1 MGDTGDAS
9 NGSAGSSSSTSSRGT
24 RTRETMQITID
35 SQSFVNLGQLMG
47 GSSNGHGISGSSSAA
62 ATLSGLSP
70 GGTASANNN
79 LGASSFLSE
88 SSDSSLRDFDHIFH
102 PAESNSSAWSGHG
115 VCSDKEDAVHED
127 DEDDSDS
134 ILPALPPRS
143 PTPGSP
149 TSSELN
155 SNRCPFKAAEAG
167 WADDIINAASA
178 GGGSGNFG
186 PCVLDASA
194 DGKCAGVA
202 LVGGGGELGDKHA
215 CVDKEVVTSHTEN
228 NTEHRH
234 VQSSMQG
241 TPSRP
246 SSTSSS
252 PSSSYASR
260 TVGDEDAT
268 AGDTAALSS
277 STSLL
282 RESWLHVDQYGID
295 QGDNNS
301 TMEVDTETKVQQ
313 EEHGEEE
320 VGGAG
325 GCACGERARR
335 IGAVLGE
342 CGSCFACGVT
352 KAAALVRPRV
362 QQLVERAKVPVQAG
376 AGACQRG
383 QQALAEAA
391 DNVPQAPGACL
402 LTSERE
408 TETEKDVVAFESWVC
423 CCCSCYCSRCHCSR
437 VTWCYR
443 QQLPSVFVVVFL
455 PYYSSTL
462 SCAILFCG
470 SLVYLV
476 FCSDFFQTHFFG
488 CHVRLSRLL
497 QLAFSLPC
505 FYFNVYECTELDVCP
520 SLDFAL

>member
-1 MGDTGDAS
+1 MGDTGNAS
-9 NGSAGSSSSTSSRGT
+9 NGSAGSSSSSTSSRV
-24 RTRETMQITID
+24 RTARETMQITID
-35 SQSFVNLGQLMG
+35 SQSFVNLGQLM

-88 SSDSSLRDFDHIFH
+88 SSDSLQDFDHIFH

-115 VCSDKEDAVHED
+115 VCSDKDDAVHED
-127 DEDDSDS
+127 DEDDNDS

-178 GGGSGNFG
+178 GGGSDNVG
-186 PCVLDASA
+186 PCVFDASV

-202 LVGGGGELGDKHA
+202 LVGGGGELGDKRA

-228 NTEHRH
+228 NTEQRY
-234 VQSSMQG
+234 VQSSIQG
-241 TPSRP
+241 TPSPP

-252 PSSSYASR
+252 SLSSSSSSSCVPR

-268 AGDTAALSS
+268 AGDTAEVPP

-282 RESWLHVDQYGID
+282 RESWLHVNQYGID
-295 QGDNNS
+295 QGDNIS
-301 TMEVDTETKVQQ
+301 TVEGDTETKVQQ
-313 EEHGEEE
+313 EEDGEEE
-320 VGGAG
+320 VEGAG

-362 QQLVERAKVPVQAG
+362 QKLVERAKVPVQAG
-376 AGACQRG
+376 ADACQRG
-383 QQALAEAA
+383 QQALAEAV
-391 DNVPQAPGACL
+391 DDVPQAPGACL
-402 LTSERE
+402 LTVRDKQRQRKTSWRLS
-408 TETEKDVVAFESWVC
+408 VGCAAVAAAIGCAAVAAAIAAFAIAAVF
-423 CCCSCYCSRCHCSR
+423 HG
-437 VTWCYR
+437 VMYR
-443 QQLPSVFVVVFL
+443 GQLHKCIRRSFSACFFL
-455 PYYSSTL
+455 PYFEAL
-462 SCAILFCG
+462 RCLLRFLFFCG
-470 SLVYLV
+470 SLVYNNNNSIV
-476 FCSDFFQTHFFG
+476 VSC
-488 CHVRLSRLL
+488 LL
-497 QLAFSLPC
+497 F
-505 FYFNVYECTELDVCP
+505 
-520 SLDFAL
+520 